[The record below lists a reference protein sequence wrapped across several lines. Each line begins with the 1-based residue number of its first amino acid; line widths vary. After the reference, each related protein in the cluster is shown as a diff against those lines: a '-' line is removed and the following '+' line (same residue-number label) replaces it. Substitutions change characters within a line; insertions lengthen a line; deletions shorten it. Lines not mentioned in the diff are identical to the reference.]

1 MKTIR
6 AILFLLIVPVLLTA
20 QDMSSNV
27 QRSLFADYK
36 ANRVGDAITIL
47 VVESSQA
54 SNQAE
59 KSAGRSSDVGLS
71 ANGQVG
77 DNGIPE
83 VDFGISS
90 GNDFRGSGSTRTTGM
105 VKTRISAT
113 IDSVYANGN
122 LRIHG
127 NRRIVINGEEQEVSI
142 SGIVRSLDIAGDN
155 TVYSYNISDA
165 EIVFEGSGLISRS
178 QNPGWLTKIFH
189 WLF

>member
-1 MKTIR
+1 MKTTR
-6 AILFLLIVPVLLTA
+6 ALFFLFIIPVLLNA
-20 QDMSSNV
+20 QDMRNYA

-36 ANRVGDAITIL
+36 ANRAGDAITIL

-59 KSAGRSSDVGLS
+59 KSSGRRSDIGLS

-77 DNGIPE
+77 ENGIPE
-83 VDFGISS
+83 IDFGISS
-90 GNDFRGSGSTRTTGM
+90 GNDFKGSGSTRTTGM

-113 IDSVYANGN
+113 IDSVFANGN
-122 LRIHG
+122 LKIRG
-127 NRRIVINGEEQEVSI
+127 SRRIVINGEEQEVSI
-142 SGIVRSLDIAGDN
+142 SGIVRSPDIAGDN

-165 EIVFEGSGLISRS
+165 EIIFEGSGMISRS